1 MFPAFNLKLKPNTGE
16 KKDWE
21 QINLIL
27 KLDKVEKNLVMN
39 RNSLVFGNGGV
50 CERMCECT
58 HGGGLVLQQLQAAP
72 ALLQLLVD
80 VQLLLLRPLVALTEV
95 CELRLCVLIL

>member
-1 MFPAFNLKLKPNTGE
+1 MFPAFNLKLKPNTG

-27 KLDKVEKNLVMN
+27 KLDKVEKKNLVMN

-58 HGGGLVLQQLQAAP
+58 HGRGLVLQQLQAAP

>member
-16 KKDWE
+16 KKKEDWE
-21 QINLIL
+21 QM
-27 KLDKVEKNLVMN
+27 LDKVERKKNLVMN
-39 RNSLVFGNGGV
+39 RNSLVFGNGGGV
-50 CERMCECT
+50 CERTCECT